1 MIGIQVELQFEM
13 IGSPVFSRS
22 GHVAPRRLVEL
33 LGAWCGSARPS
44 AAALADGVRRL
55 VLDGRLAPGTRL
67 PAEREL
73 AAELDVSRT
82 LVVRALDRL
91 RDTGFAESR
100 RGAGS
105 WVRLPGA
112 GGAVPSGSGSWL
124 PSGDGQVNLA
134 QATPAAPPEL
144 AAAVE
149 RAGARLPEH
158 LFGGGYEAQGL
169 PVLRAR
175 IAERFERRG
184 LPTAPEQ
191 ILVTNGA
198 QHAFALALRALVA
211 PGQRVLL
218 ENPTYPNALEA
229 VLGRSAVPVEVPMSE
244 GGWDEELLAT
254 TLQQAA
260 PRVAYLIPDFQN
272 PTGLRMPAEERA
284 RLVRALRR
292 SGTTPVV
299 DETMVDIDFG
309 EEEAPPPVAAFDEQV
324 ITIGSASK
332 VFWGGLRLGWLRGP
346 ERFVQRALT
355 GRAALDLGTPLLEQL
370 VLAELLADADR
381 IVADRCAQIRGRRD
395 ALVEALGAHVPHWGF
410 RAPAG
415 GLSLWCDIGEPVSSR
430 FAVVAEQHGVRIAPG
445 PRFGVRG
452 GFEDRV
458 RLPFTSPEPDLGAVV
473 GRLAAADAAM
483 RGRSAVDPP
492 NSPIV

>member
-1 MIGIQVELQFEM
+1 MRP
-13 IGSPVFSRS
+13 SP
-22 GHVAPRRLVEL
+22 GHVTARRLVEL
-33 LGAWCGSARPS
+33 LGAWRGPAGPS
-44 AAALADGVRRL
+44 STALADGVRRL
-55 VLDGRLAPGTRL
+55 VLDGRLIPGTGL

-73 AAELDVSRT
+73 AAGLEVSRT
-82 LVVRALDRL
+82 LVVRALGRL
-91 RDTGFAESR
+91 RDSGFAESR

-112 GGAVPSGSGSWL
+112 DGAVPSGSGTWM
-124 PSGDGQVNLA
+124 PGGDGQLNLA
-134 QATPAAPPEL
+134 QATPTAPPEL
-144 AAAVE
+144 AAAVQ
-149 RAGARLPEH
+149 RAGAQLSEH
-158 LFGGGYEAQGL
+158 VLGHGYQAQGL

-175 IAERFERRG
+175 IAERFQRRG
-184 LPTAPEQ
+184 LPTTPEQ

-244 GGWDEELLAT
+244 DSWDEGLLVA

-260 PRVAYLIPDFQN
+260 PRAAYLIPDFQN
-272 PTGLRMPAEERA
+272 PTGLRMSTDERG

-292 SGTTPVV
+292 SRTTALV
-299 DETMVDIDFG
+299 DETMVDIDVG
-309 EEEAPPPVAAFDEQV
+309 EQEPPPPVAAFDEQV

-346 ERFVQRALT
+346 EQFVQRALA
-355 GRAALDLGTPLLEQL
+355 GRAALDLGSPPFEQL
-370 VLAELLADADR
+370 VLAELLVDADR
-381 IVADRCAQIRGRRD
+381 IVADRRAQVRERRD
-395 ALVEALGAHVPHWGF
+395 ALVAALGAHIPHWSF
-410 RAPAG
+410 RTPAG
-415 GLSLWCDIGEPVSSR
+415 GLSLWCDIGDPLSSR

-452 GFEDRV
+452 GFENHI
-458 RLPFTSPEPDLGAVV
+458 RLPFTVPEQDLDDVV
-473 GRLAAADAAM
+473 GRLAAADATL
-483 RGRSAVDPP
+483 RGWPKPDPLNP
-492 NSPIV
+492 PIV